1 MTKISRLHYGLLT
14 ALLWL
19 STATFA
25 QTLDTIAV
33 VVNDDV
39 VTRSELAARVA
50 SIKAQYQA
58 NPGVLPNDAALSQQ
72 ILDALILES
81 LQLQLAKR
89 GNLVL
94 PEQRVDEALANIAK
108 NQNISI
114 SQLLGAVQDSGR
126 NVDDYRQQIRNEL
139 TVSALQRQIVGR
151 QIFVSNAE
159 VDRFLSSQSGQTLK
173 DTEYQLAY
181 RRFEAQQRDQAE
193 SLVKRLNQGDD
204 LLAEAGSKDLGFR
217 VLSDIPSIFRTLVP
231 VLNDQEAVLIEK
243 DGVLHLAQLITK
255 TAAESVNIR
264 EYSIRH
270 LLIKTDALFDR
281 RSAQTLL
288 NDLRARILNGVEMA
302 QLADQFSQDDGT
314 KGLGGDLGWNSL
326 DNYVTEFSEVARE
339 LELNQVSEVFESPF
353 GFHILRVEDSRTR
366 DVSIDVL
373 RNQVR
378 NQLSQR
384 RYTDALQRWQTE
396 LRAES
401 YIEMRP

>member
-1 MTKISRLHYGLLT
+1 
-14 ALLWL
+14 
-19 STATFA
+19 
-25 QTLDTIAV
+25 
-33 VVNDDV
+33 
-39 VTRSELAARVA
+39 
-50 SIKAQYQA
+50 
-58 NPGVLPNDAALSQQ
+58 
-72 ILDALILES
+72 ES

-89 GNLVL
+89 GNLIL

-108 NQNISI
+108 NQNISTNE
-114 SQLLGAVQDSGR
+114 LLNAVQDSGR
-126 NVDDYRQQIRNEL
+126 NVDDFRQQIRNEL
-139 TVSALQRQIVGR
+139 TISALQRQIVGR

-159 VDRFLSSQSGQTLK
+159 VDRFLNSQSGQSLK

-204 LLAEAGSKDLGFR
+204 LLAEVGSKDLGFR
-217 VLSDIPSIFRTLVP
+217 ALADIPSIFRTLVP
-231 VLNDQEAVLIEK
+231 VLQDREAVLIEK

-281 RSAQTLL
+281 RSAQALL
-288 NDLRARILNGVEMA
+288 SDLRAQILNGVDMA

-314 KGLGGDLGWNSL
+314 KGLGGDLGWNTL
-326 DNYVTEFSEVARE
+326 DNYVTEFSQVARD

-366 DVSIDVL
+366 DVSVDVL

-384 RYTDALQRWQTE
+384 RYTDAVQRWQTE